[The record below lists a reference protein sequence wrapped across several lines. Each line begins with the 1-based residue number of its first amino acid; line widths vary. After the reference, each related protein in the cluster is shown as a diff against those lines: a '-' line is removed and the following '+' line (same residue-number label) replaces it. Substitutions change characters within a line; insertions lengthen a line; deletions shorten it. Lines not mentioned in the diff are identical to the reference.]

1 MVHTADEYD
10 IRVEL
15 HYGDFTALV
24 HEFPSLSW
32 IAETEEDAREGMRQ
46 LLAETIEEMQANAER
61 VPVPGAL
68 LAR

>member
-24 HEFPSLSW
+24 YEFPSLSW
-32 IAETEEDAREGMRQ
+32 IAETEDEARAGMRQ
-46 LLAETIEEMQANAER
+46 LLTEIIQEMLVSGEAIPA
-61 VPVPGAL
+61 PGAL